1 MKDTIRQKEC
11 MSIVVPVRN
20 RPQLILRCLDSLK
33 SQTYRPLHVIVVD
46 NGSSDDT
53 LSNVLDWRDAN
64 SDDNFSIE
72 ILSESRPGAAYA
84 RETGLEHVLTDKVM
98 FFDSDDAMR
107 PGCVTSAMEI
117 WRENPD
123 LDVITWPVAI
133 HHDEEVRITHFAKG
147 NMLEQHLVHA
157 ILRTQGYAIKTDF
170 IKKAGGWRGE
180 FPSWNDLE
188 TGARVLLAE
197 PNVWAFQDVH
207 VDVYHQKDSITGES
221 FSAKHGNW
229 EKSLDGIDSSIS
241 RSGRKDQQRLHNIIS
256 YRRAILAAHYA
267 KEGRKDLAEP
277 LYRQS
282 LKEMP
287 KEKRPLIRFAYHWT
301 RLGMRGAFSI
311 VGSLL

>member
-1 MKDTIRQKEC
+1 MKDTIYQKEC

-20 RPQLILRCLDSLK
+20 RPQLILRCLESLK
-33 SQTYRPLHVIVVD
+33 RQTYRPLHVIVVD

-53 LSNVLDWRDAN
+53 LANVQKWRDAN
-64 SDDNFSIE
+64 SNDDFSIR

-84 RETGLEHVLTDKVM
+84 RERGLQNVHTDKVM
-98 FFDSDDAMR
+98 FFDSDDVMR
-107 PGCVTSAMEI
+107 PDCVTSVMNI
-117 WRENPD
+117 WKENPE

-133 HHDEEVRITHFAKG
+133 HQNGNVRITHSAKG
-147 NMLEQHLVHA
+147 NFLEQHLVHA

-170 IKKAGGWRGE
+170 IKKVGGWRGE
-180 FPSWNDLE
+180 FPSWNDFE
-188 TGARVLLAE
+188 TGVRVLLSDPKVSALNE
-197 PNVWAFQDVH
+197 VH
-207 VDVYHQKDSITGES
+207 VDVYHQKESITGES

-229 EKSLDGIDSSIS
+229 EKSLDGIDGSIS
-241 RSGRKDQQRLHNIIS
+241 QSRRRDQERLHNIIT

-267 KEGRKDLAEP
+267 KEGSKDIAEP

-282 LKEMP
+282 LKEIP

>member
-1 MKDTIRQKEC
+1 MKDTIHQKEC

-46 NGSSDDT
+46 NGSSDNT
-53 LSNVLDWRDAN
+53 LSNVKNWGDAN
-64 SDDNFSIE
+64 SDDDFSIE
-72 ILSESRPGAAYA
+72 ILSDSRPGAAYA
-84 RETGLEHVLTDKVM
+84 RETGRKQVATDKVM
-98 FFDSDDAMR
+98 FFDSDDVMR
-107 PGCVTSAMEI
+107 SDCVETVMDVWKE
-117 WRENPD
+117 EPD
-123 LDVITWPVAI
+123 LDAVTWPVAI
-133 HHDEEVRITHFAKG
+133 HQDGDVRITHSAKG

-157 ILRTQGYAIKTDF
+157 IFRTQGYAIKTAF
-170 IKKAGGWRGE
+170 ITKAGGWLGE

-188 TGARVLLAE
+188 TGARVLLAS
-197 PNVWAFQDVH
+197 PKVRALDKVY
-207 VDVYHQKDSITGES
+207 VDVYHQKESITGES

-241 RSGRKDQQRLHNIIS
+241 RSGRKDLQRLHNIIT

-267 KEGRKDLAEP
+267 KEGRKELAEP
-277 LYRQS
+277 LYMQS
-282 LKEMP
+282 LREIP

>member
-1 MKDTIRQKEC
+1 MTYQNEC

-33 SQTYRPLHVIVVD
+33 SQTYRPLYLIVVD

-53 LSNVLDWRDAN
+53 LSNVRNWGDTN
-64 SDDNFSIE
+64 SGENFSME
-72 ILSESRPGAAYA
+72 ILSESQSGAACA
-84 RETGLEHVLTDKVM
+84 RQTGLKHVHTDKVM
-98 FFDSDDAMR
+98 FFDSDDVMM
-107 PGCVTSAMEI
+107 PDCVQSVMDI
-117 WRENPD
+117 WKENPE

-133 HHDEEVRITHFAKG
+133 HHDANVRVTHAAKG
-147 NMLEQHLVHA
+147 NILEQHLVHA

-170 IKKAGGWRGE
+170 IKKVGGWRGE

-197 PNVWAFQDVH
+197 PKIEALSDVH
-207 VDVYHQKDSITGES
+207 VDVYHQKESITGES

-229 EKSLDGIDSSIS
+229 EKSLDGIDRSIS
-241 RSGRKDQQRLHNIIS
+241 ESGRSDQERLHNIIT

-277 LYRQS
+277 LYRKS
-282 LKEMP
+282 LYEIP

-311 VGSLL
+311 IGSLL